1 MEKTICIW
9 VIILWSALFAFADNG
24 TSGYVTIPYDNN
36 TTSYYDDIFPS
47 DNNTMNYY
55 GTYTIPWKDLIP
67 NNCTMGT
74 SIGVQINSGVLFY
87 ELEATNKKS
96 FKELTRNLLKK
107 IGCPVSLKFA
117 VVTKNGRINSNKSL
131 AMVKW
136 ATKTIVHHNMI

>member
-74 SIGVQINSGVLFY
+74 SIGVQINSGQEEGEQFQILTIKEV
-87 ELEATNKKS
+87 NKIRDDIK
-96 FKELTRNLLKK
+96 LIKK
-107 IGCPVSLKFA
+107 HLNIEEK
-117 VVTKNGRINSNKSL
+117 
-131 AMVKW
+131 
-136 ATKTIVHHNMI
+136 

>member
-1 MEKTICIW
+1 M
-9 VIILWSALFAFADNG
+9 
-24 TSGYVTIPYDNN
+24 
-36 TTSYYDDIFPS
+36 
-47 DNNTMNYY
+47 
-55 GTYTIPWKDLIP
+55 WKRIKKFLKPVYEYKIK
-67 NNCTMGT
+67 
-74 SIGVQINSGVLFY
+74 VKVEGVLFY